1 MATDERTTTHSSTT
15 TESGLEPNVAGAVAY
30 LFGFVTGVAMLVI
43 DGDNE
48 FVRFHAIQSIAFNLV
63 VGAVYILLSFAT
75 LFLSFLPVV
84 GDVLSFLFGLF
95 YPVVGLVTFCVWA
108 FLLYKAYEGERFEL
122 PLIGSIAASR

>member
-1 MATDERTTTHSSTT
+1 MDEGTTTKSTTT

-30 LFGFVTGVAMLVI
+30 LFGFITGVAMLLI

-48 FVRFHAIQSIAFNLV
+48 FVRFHAIQSIAFNV
-63 VGAVYILLSFAT
+63 VVVAVYVVLSFVT

-84 GDVLSFLFGLF
+84 GDLFSFLFGLF
-95 YPVVGLVTFCVWA
+95 YPVVGLVTFLVWA

-122 PLIGSIAASR
+122 PVIGSIAASQ